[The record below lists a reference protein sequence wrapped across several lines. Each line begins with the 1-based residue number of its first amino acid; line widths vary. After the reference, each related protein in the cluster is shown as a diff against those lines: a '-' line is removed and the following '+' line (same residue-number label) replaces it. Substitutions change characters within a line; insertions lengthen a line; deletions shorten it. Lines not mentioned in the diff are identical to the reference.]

1 MRQIVEAGLR
11 DMSNQL
17 VYQECLRLERTDLIE
32 FCREKVL
39 NQKPQMKILSRSKST
54 EVNESDEQLKREI
67 KQLRNVCKV
76 IRTGNVAMDILAE
89 GEPVSWSRFS
99 RSLTTFSVLWSCA
112 IHSWSADKRTDWSNC
127 QGNFSVFSVFS
138 LIF

>member
-17 VYQECLRLERTDLIE
+17 VYQECVRLERADLIE
-32 FCREKVL
+32 FCRDKVL
-39 NQKPQMKILSRSKST
+39 NQKPQMKILSRQKSI
-54 EVNESDEQLKREI
+54 EVNESDERLKREI

-89 GEPVSWSRFS
+89 GEPVRNQIEAMKVPLELTVTKLGEVPFH
-99 RSLTTFSVLWSCA
+99 RS
-112 IHSWSADKRTDWSNC
+112 
-127 QGNFSVFSVFS
+127 
-138 LIF
+138 IFTNLRKWPLF

>member
-17 VYQECLRLERTDLIE
+17 VYQECVRLERADLIE
-32 FCREKVL
+32 FCRDKVL
-39 NQKPQMKILSRSKST
+39 NQKPQMKILSRQKSI
-54 EVNESDEQLKREI
+54 EVNESDERLKREI

-89 GEPVSWSRFS
+89 GEPVRNQIGASKKLTSLLVL
-99 RSLTTFSVLWSCA
+99 RSGTFYS
-112 IHSWSADKRTDWSNC
+112 
-127 QGNFSVFSVFS
+127 
-138 LIF
+138 